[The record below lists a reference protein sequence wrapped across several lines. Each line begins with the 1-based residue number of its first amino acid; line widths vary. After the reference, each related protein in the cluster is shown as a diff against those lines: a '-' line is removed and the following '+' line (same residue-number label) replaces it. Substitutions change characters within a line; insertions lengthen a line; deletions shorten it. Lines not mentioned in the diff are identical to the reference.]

1 MCSDSFY
8 DILVYSK
15 SLEEH
20 LHHPQLVLQL
30 LAQDKWQVK
39 RSKCSFAQ
47 GKIVCLGHV
56 ISTEGVSIDPKKIVA
71 IQSWPTPENLTHL
84 RSFLG
89 LVGYYKKFVKNFG
102 VICKPL
108 TELLKK
114 KNNVHFGFST
124 SASILCSQGCS
135 GWSTCVV
142 LPDFTKQFQVE
153 IDVSDV
159 GLGALLM

>member
-1 MCSDSFY
+1 MCSNSFY

-114 KNNVHFGFST
+114 KTMFILASLHQQAFSALKDALVEALVWFCLISPNNSK
-124 SASILCSQGCS
+124 S
-135 GWSTCVV
+135 
-142 LPDFTKQFQVE
+142 K
-153 IDVSDV
+153 
-159 GLGALLM
+159 